1 VLQFL
6 LLSTI
11 AYLRCSTVS
20 QSYDSQYHAL
30 KEYCT
35 RNGYHDVQF
44 LEETASGSKQ
54 RRPVLDNIIEN
65 VRKGKVKR
73 VLVYRLDRLSRSLQD
88 LLSTI
93 SIFNE
98 FGCAFISTADG
109 VNTEVSSP
117 LGRLQL
123 QLLGVISSFEK
134 DLIRDRVISGL
145 KAARA
150 KGRVGGRPS
159 LPQTTKE
166 RMRHMLA
173 EGFKERVIASECGV
187 SVASVYKIKKLALVA

>member
-1 VLQFL
+1 
-6 LLSTI
+6 
-11 AYLRCSTVS
+11 
-20 QSYDSQYHAL
+20 
-30 KEYCT
+30 
-35 RNGYHDVQF
+35 
-44 LEETASGSKQ
+44 
-54 RRPVLDNIIEN
+54 
-65 VRKGKVKR
+65 
-73 VLVYRLDRLSRSLQD
+73 
-88 LLSTI
+88 LSTI

-123 QLLGVISSFEK
+123 QLLGAISSFEK

-145 KAARA
+145 NAARA

-159 LPQTTKE
+159 LPQTTKD
-166 RMRHMLA
+166 RIRHMLE
-173 EGFKERVIASECGV
+173 EGLKERVIATECGA

>member
-1 VLQFL
+1 
-6 LLSTI
+6 
-11 AYLRCSTVS
+11 
-20 QSYDSQYHAL
+20 
-30 KEYCT
+30 
-35 RNGYHDVQF
+35 
-44 LEETASGSKQ
+44 
-54 RRPVLDNIIEN
+54 
-65 VRKGKVKR
+65 
-73 VLVYRLDRLSRSLQD
+73 LQD

-123 QLLGVISSFEK
+123 QLLGVISAFEK

-166 RMRHMLA
+166 RMRHMLT
-173 EGFKERVIASECGV
+173 EGFKEKVIASECGV

>member
-1 VLQFL
+1 LKIVC
-6 LLSTI
+6 
-11 AYLRCSTVS
+11 YLRVSTGS
-20 QSYDSQYHAL
+20 QTYDSQYHAL

-35 RNGYHDVQF
+35 RNGYEEVQF

-123 QLLGVISSFEK
+123 QLLGAISSFEK

-145 KAARA
+145 NAARA
-150 KGRVGGRPS
+150 KGRIGGRPS
-159 LPQTTKE
+159 LAQTTKD

-173 EGFKERVIASECGV
+173 DGFKERVIAIECGV

>member
-1 VLQFL
+1 
-6 LLSTI
+6 
-11 AYLRCSTVS
+11 
-20 QSYDSQYHAL
+20 
-30 KEYCT
+30 
-35 RNGYHDVQF
+35 
-44 LEETASGSKQ
+44 
-54 RRPVLDNIIEN
+54 
-65 VRKGKVKR
+65 
-73 VLVYRLDRLSRSLQD
+73 
-88 LLSTI
+88 LSTI
-93 SIFNE
+93 SIFNQ

-134 DLIRDRVISGL
+134 DLIRDRVFLGL

-159 LPQTTKE
+159 LPQTTKD
-166 RMRHMLA
+166 RIRHMLA
-173 EGFKERVIASECGV
+173 EGFKEKLIASECGV